1 MHLMVSAHMRLSLL
15 ALILLGSGTMTPVT
29 AEEPPAQ
36 RPPQSFVR
44 LGQFDTPL
52 LRDQGGS
59 SSRQRFI
66 ATPSDEATH
75 PLPPPR
81 PTPSVQQPS
90 SAGRLQIPVA
100 PPSQEGTIR
109 IQQNDDTISL
119 FVRDASLQHVLSM
132 VAKASGLNIVVSEQA
147 AERISITLNHVPFE
161 DALDAILTIGG
172 YTWTNRNNIL
182 FVSKLKGTSAVPA
195 RLQGRAMEVFT
206 LDYAAAS
213 DVQAAIQGMLSPAGN
228 SSILQS
234 DPADQRRTREAVVIE
249 DVAEVIER
257 VAHYVERIDTPP
269 RQVMIEAHILQVDLS
284 DTLKHG
290 VNIQRLAE
298 SVGGDISLD
307 VRGFADAAAGQG
319 FVATIDGNDMGAVID
334 ALKTTTETKTLAA
347 PKVLVIN
354 GQDAHLQV
362 GEQLAYRTTLTT
374 QTATQETIQF
384 LPVGVVLDVRPQ
396 ISRDGRIL
404 MFVKPKVSSG
414 RINPDNQLPEERKTE
429 VETNVL
435 LEDGEGLVI
444 GGLIQELAS
453 NDQSKIPIL
462 GDLPKVG
469 LLFQRRAKELTRSE
483 IIVTL
488 IPRIVPLDHGF
499 GQPDEPPYYSEQH
512 RLEYERAN
520 TPLTRGSLYRNPRYH
535 LEDPMPDACDH
546 PVMPCELCGQGQC
559 RCHHYSAPPQSAAQG
574 FWLDD
579 TGCAAGTCHQTP
591 TYEAGHE
598 GSYNT
603 YDDAHVV
610 PPEPYLESD
619 GHIQQMQFEQT
630 NSRPPTGRRTM
641 GPPKRPTYSHKFPT
655 RYQPS
660 PLQSQRD

>member
-1 MHLMVSAHMRLSLL
+1 
-15 ALILLGSGTMTPVT
+15 
-29 AEEPPAQ
+29 
-36 RPPQSFVR
+36 
-44 LGQFDTPL
+44 
-52 LRDQGGS
+52 
-59 SSRQRFI
+59 
-66 ATPSDEATH
+66 
-75 PLPPPR
+75 
-81 PTPSVQQPS
+81 
-90 SAGRLQIPVA
+90 
-100 PPSQEGTIR
+100 
-109 IQQNDDTISL
+109 
-119 FVRDASLQHVLSM
+119 VRDASLQHVLSM

-453 NDQSKIPIL
+453 NDQSKFPIL

-499 GQPDEPPYYSEQH
+499 GQPDEPPYYSKQH